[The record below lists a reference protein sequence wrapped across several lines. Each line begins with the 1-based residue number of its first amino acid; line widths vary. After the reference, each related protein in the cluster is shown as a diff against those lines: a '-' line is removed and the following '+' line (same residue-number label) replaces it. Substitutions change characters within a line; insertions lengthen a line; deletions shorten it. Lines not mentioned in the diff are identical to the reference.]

1 MDEVGV
7 YKGPGQKREQQLRE
21 VQAEITTVVWDP
33 VVCPANRR
41 CGLELLLFNG
51 VPMNCHL

>member
-1 MDEVGV
+1 MKVGV
-7 YKGPGQKREQQLRE
+7 YKGTGQKREQQLRE

>member
-1 MDEVGV
+1 MKVRYIGRPQ
-7 YKGPGQKREQQLRE
+7 GKRGSPELRE

-41 CGLELLLFNG
+41 
-51 VPMNCHL
+51 